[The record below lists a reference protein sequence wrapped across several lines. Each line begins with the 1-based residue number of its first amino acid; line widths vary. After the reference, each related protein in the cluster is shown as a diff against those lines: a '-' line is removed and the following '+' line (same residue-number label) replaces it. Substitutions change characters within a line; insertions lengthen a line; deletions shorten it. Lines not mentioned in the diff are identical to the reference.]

1 MGKTF
6 KLVACFVLVALVV
19 NHEVQASCID
29 NCLELCRAIA
39 NPGLICLPECFGLNC
54 LRFPSANA
62 QMTSEGDH
70 VKGELPPKIK
80 AELIE
85 IGNELKQTP
94 PGSKTITGDKSK
106 DTANGKRIATIGP
119 KLMNNINL

>member
-94 PGSKTITGDKSK
+94 PGQKPSPEIKAKILQM
-106 DTANGKRIATIGP
+106 GKELP
-119 KLMNNINL
+119 Q